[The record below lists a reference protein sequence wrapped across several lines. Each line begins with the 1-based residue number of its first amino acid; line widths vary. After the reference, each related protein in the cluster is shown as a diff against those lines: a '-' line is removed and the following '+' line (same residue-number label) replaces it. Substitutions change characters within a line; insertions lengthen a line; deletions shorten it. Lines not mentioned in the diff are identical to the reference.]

1 MAKTLFK
8 GIQQVTMDTFNAAE
22 EKKGYLWLV
31 REPMFA
37 EDGES
42 ADANVLANDRYH
54 IYFGTRCY
62 GSFWEGEHEALAAS
76 LAAVKEAIG
85 LTDDFS
91 FAWEGT
97 TTVVEAFNKVK
108 EWYDGIDTKIST
120 ALENFLVKDVDAND
134 KVLNVADG
142 IISAAINLK
151 YENNRI
157 SLYGKNDEEIAG
169 FDASDFLKDSV
180 LEDVKVETKD
190 DGEKYIVFTWKTEGE
205 ETKTD
210 EIKISDFAKLYK
222 AGTAMEL
229 AVDGVTFN
237 VKVAQN
243 DNFLSVNDSNELIV
257 DDVTTDKTM
266 IKENITIEGG
276 PLATDAVK
284 AAFPNGVITTDM
296 DVQSVLKALLCVEIY
311 PNPTANEPSYTA
323 TITAP
328 TITATGVKANALV
341 EVGQTIQF
349 AAVSAKAVSIS
360 KTEPM
365 VSTFEHGYSSAIDGE
380 INNGTSVSG
389 AWEVSQKA
397 NNVYELSASK
407 VGFTGTLPTTVQNAA
422 ADSCQLAAVSLVA
435 IEGTNTYSV
444 TEDAPAHVGSH
455 NGVASYYVVSNLG
468 GRSEDHKSPAIEAES
483 NVEVDPTN
491 KTASFTVTGVYP
503 VFTNG
508 VTASTTDATAAAM
521 ADLANPV
528 TGDGTK
534 LALMKASTSF
544 AVSFANQGLEP
555 YRLFLPGSWKVTSAM
570 AINPTTAKFAID
582 CKSKFVANGTVTR
595 TIQGVDVTYTVYEWA
610 STEGPNRVKFTVA

>member
-8 GIQQVTMDTFNAAE
+8 GIQQVTMNTFNAAE

-31 REPMFA
+31 REPM
-37 EDGES
+37 
-42 ADANVLANDRYH
+42 ADAEGAENPLGNDKYH

-62 GSFWEGEHEALAAS
+62 GSFWEGEHELLAAS
-76 LAAVKEAIG
+76 LEAVRKAIG
-85 LTDDFS
+85 LSEDFT

-97 TTVVEAFNKVK
+97 TSVIAAFNKVK
-108 EWYDGIDTKIST
+108 EWYEGVDTKIST
-120 ALENFLVKDVDAND
+120 ALESFLVKNVDAND

-142 IISAAINLK
+142 ILSSQLSIK

-157 SLYGKNDEEIAG
+157 SLTGKDDQEIAG
-169 FDASDFLKDSV
+169 FDATAFVTDGM
-180 LEDVKVETKD
+180 LEDVKTEIRE
-190 DGEKYIVFTWKTEGE
+190 DGTYIVFTWKGVTNEDG
-205 ETKTD
+205 TAKTD
-210 EIKISDFAKLYK
+210 EINVNEFAKLYN

-229 AVDGVTFN
+229 ASDGVTFN
-237 VKVAQN
+237 VKVAEN
-243 DNFLSVNDSNELIV
+243 DNFLSVNANNELIV
-257 DDVTTDKTM
+257 DDVTTDKTL

-284 AAFPNGVITTDM
+284 AAFPNGVITTEM

-311 PNPTANEPSYTA
+311 PNPTANTPTYTA
-323 TITAP
+323 TISAP
-328 TITATGVKANALV
+328 TISATGVNSGALV

-349 AAVSAKAVSIS
+349 AAVTAKAVVIS
-360 KTEPM
+360 KTEPK
-365 VSTFEHGYSSAIDGE
+365 VSTFEHGYSTTIDGE

-397 NNVYELSASK
+397 NNVYELSASAE
-407 VGFTGTLPTTVQNAA
+407 GFTGTVPTTVQNAEA
-422 ADSCQLAAVSLVA
+422 SSCQLAAVELVA
-435 IEGTNTYSV
+435 VEGTNSYSV
-444 TEDAPAHVGSH
+444 TEDAPAQVGSH

-468 GRSEDHKSPAIEAES
+468 GRSEEHKSPAIEAAS
-483 NVEVDPTN
+483 GKEVDPTN
-491 KTASFTVTGVYP
+491 KTAKFTVTGVYP
-503 VFTNG
+503 VYTNG

-521 ADLANPV
+521 ADLATPV

-544 AVSFANQGLEP
+544 AVSFANQGIEP

-570 AINPTTAKFAID
+570 AINPTTAKYAID
-582 CKSKFVANGTVTR
+582 CKSNFVANGTVTR
-595 TIQGVDVTYTVYEWA
+595 TIQGKEVTYTVYEWA